1 MYLVNI
7 GPNIFDI
14 ETFIYE
20 ENDYSLREHN
30 SCGSDIEYNMQWLG
44 FEPWYSYLF
53 VLKGEI
59 LTTRLL
65 DITKK
70 LNENMNKLYYIRVK

>member
-30 SCGSDIEYNMQWLG
+30 SCGSDIEYNMQWSGLN
-44 FEPWYSYLF
+44 
-53 VLKGEI
+53 
-59 LTTRLL
+59 L
-65 DITKK
+65 DIPT
-70 LNENMNKLYYIRVK
+70 YSS